1 VSDMTHERA
10 PDDRQED
17 PQPARAS
24 HLEAQPVGVGHD
36 EGARPVGTRRCG
48 RLAPA
53 GVPAGVRPLVELGLD
68 PLPVTEL
75 TEADLASVG
84 LCPADLTPDRMAAL
98 AATRMSLASVAQGEP
113 PRHVVRRWHSAL
125 TQLPPPRPV
134 GAGAGEPDAIPTA
147 AVEEPDAIPTAAVEP
162 GAGERRSVGPARDGL
177 VLTPASSAGSDPAP
191 SRTRIG
197 RTRIGQ
203 PRGGLAILAAAA
215 AGALVLAWLGPLSD
229 SGDGPVPGAL
239 PDQATARPGASPTD
253 RPGPGRALVGK
264 DVPVGGQDYG
274 PLADPGRRADCLRQ
288 AGAGGLTP
296 LAARQVSWSGRP
308 AVLLVLPTSV
318 PGELRILVV
327 TPDCGPDS
335 GGPLADFP
343 AGR

>member
-1 VSDMTHERA
+1 MSDMT
-10 PDDRQED
+10 
-17 PQPARAS
+17 QPLAD
-24 HLEAQPVGVGHD
+24 LGV
-36 EGARPVGTRRCG
+36 
-48 RLAPA
+48 
-53 GVPAGVRPLVELGLD
+53 D

-113 PRHVVRRWHSAL
+113 PRHVVRRWHGAL

-134 GAGAGEPDAIPTA
+134 GAGACEPA
-147 AVEEPDAIPTAAVEP
+147 AEEPHTIPTAAVEP
-162 GAGERRSVGPARDGL
+162 GAGERRSVSPARGGL
-177 VLTPASSAGSDPAP
+177 VFTPASSAESDPAP

-197 RTRIGQ
+197 RSRIGQ
-203 PRGGLAILAAAA
+203 PRCGLAILAAAA
-215 AGALVLAWLGPLSD
+215 AGVLVLAWLGPLSD
-229 SGDGPVPGAL
+229 SGHRPDGPAPGAL

-253 RPGPGRALVGK
+253 RTGPGRALVGK

-274 PLADPGRRADCLRQ
+274 PLADPGRRAGCLRQ

-308 AVLLVLPTSV
+308 AVLLVLPTLV